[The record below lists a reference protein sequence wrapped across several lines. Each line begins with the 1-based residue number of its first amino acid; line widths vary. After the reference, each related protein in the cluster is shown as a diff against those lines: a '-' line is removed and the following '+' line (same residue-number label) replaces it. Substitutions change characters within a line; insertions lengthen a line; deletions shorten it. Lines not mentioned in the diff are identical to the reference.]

1 MQEIKAKIKQE
12 IENELCYMKLADK
25 EERFFIAKTV
35 NELIRAWHNTD
46 RRYYK
51 KRRFKYADT
60 DSFKKR
66 GEVLKNGTNT
76 EL

>member
-1 MQEIKAKIKQE
+1 MQEIRKEIKENIQGIFKGFYYENSEIQLNKAKTICFLLDAYHK
-12 IENELCYMKLADK
+12 IE
-25 EERFFIAKTV
+25 RP
-35 NELIRAWHNTD
+35 
-46 RRYYK
+46 YYR